1 MNWAKRNVSK
11 FIDSI
16 AYVVWSLAIWML
28 TYYQLLDD
36 INSFDKIRY
45 GYGMSIWLWLIAA
58 IILYGNSAH
67 ELRHEI
73 LKSSLIL
80 VGSSI
85 LDLVYNHNGTIDLM
99 IKKFVCLLMYQCIGF
114 ILIYFFSSSQKLHG
128 RFAKVLAFWYM
139 GIFGTLY
146 LILKINLFIALI
158 VSSIIGLLLGWRYHK
173 YFRTELKQKQIE
185 QERKQNKETKKENEI
200 IEMKRKLEFLEQE
213 NIALKEENK
222 QLQKNITMLNTK
234 NKRKMKRVSKHKS

>member
-1 MNWAKRNVSK
+1 MSK

-16 AYVVWSLAIWML
+16 AYVIWSLAIWML

-36 INSFDKIRY
+36 INSFDKYRY
-45 GYGMSIWLWLIAA
+45 GYGMSIWLWIIAA

-85 LDLVYNHNGTIDLM
+85 LDLVYNHNGTIELM
-99 IKKFVCLLMYQCIGF
+99 FNKFVCLLIYQGIGF
-114 ILIYFFSSSQKLHG
+114 ILIYFISSSQKLHG
-128 RFAKVLAFWYM
+128 RFAKVLALMYM
-139 GIFGTLY
+139 GIFGMLY
-146 LILKINLFIALI
+146 LILKINLYFALI
-158 VSSIIGLLLGWRYHK
+158 VSSIIELLLGWNFHK
-173 YFRTELKQKQIE
+173 YFRAELKQKQIE
-185 QERKQNKETKKENEI
+185 QECKQNEETKKENEI

-213 NIALKEENK
+213 NITLKEKNR
-222 QLQKNITMLNTK
+222 QLQNNITILNTK
-234 NKRKMKRVSKHKS
+234 NERKMRRISRH